1 MNESLF
7 LLIAKLLNGTELYKH
22 QVADLIEPEKYSI
35 NGIHAVIW
43 VLTILTYLLAMPVV
57 LRMVLSRAYE
67 NLIDYF
73 SCQII
78 LCAFIA
84 WIPALILLLHHW
96 LEIFTSSLCR
106 FHYVILST
114 NETVGWHRSIDFRWW
129 PFALQVPIF
138 FVLYMIVERFLY
150 AHPSYK
156 QLISPR
162 WSSSMVSIHLLTI
175 FTWVG
180 TLLIYTVASPFYS
193 RPSRL
198 PYLKETA
205 KFCLYNYSKLQ
216 LVATARSIIYFLL
229 FVPAVLLI
237 AFVLRYFFIMRG
249 TNQIPPIQKL
259 WTIRVA
265 ALLAILVFY
274 DVYLYYLE
282 HIAETFKSFVLA
294 SLLRASF
301 YLTQLFIIAC
311 TESYWLEFLLD
322 RCCCQRRA
330 RKPLETE
337 FQTVPYASS
346 TGHYSLVDETIDDE
360 FDRAMNGP
368 PPTLRVITW
377 LMQRT
382 WTHCNVVVSLFL
394 VEDEKKNICRVRA
407 LTASVFVMLGWMR
420 FLSLLCSFGQIF
432 SIQSVEK
439 DKTTNRSNQHEEVSV
454 CQQWSQSCAIR
465 PVRSLRSSSLSDR
478 FSSIDLF
485 DHRSVP
491 RTTSSRSLRWLSRRI
506 EDRKSSLAFIG

>member
-1 MNESLF
+1 MGVF
-7 LLIAKLLNGTELYKH
+7 D
-22 QVADLIEPEKYSI
+22 DL
-35 NGIHAVIW
+35 
-43 VLTILTYLLAMPVV
+43 
-57 LRMVLSRAYE
+57 
-67 NLIDYF
+67 
-73 SCQII
+73 C
-78 LCAFIA
+78 
-84 WIPALILLLHHW
+84 
-96 LEIFTSSLCR
+96 
-106 FHYVILST
+106 
-114 NETVGWHRSIDFRWW
+114 
-129 PFALQVPIF
+129 ALQVPIF

-156 QLISPR
+156 QLIHPR

-175 FTWVG
+175 FTWLG
-180 TLLIYTVASPFYS
+180 TLLIYTVASPFHS
-193 RPSRL
+193 RSSRL
-198 PYLKETA
+198 PYLKETS

-237 AFVLRYFFIMRG
+237 ALVLRYFFIMRG
-249 TNQIPPIQKL
+249 TNQIPPVQKL

-311 TESYWLEFLLD
+311 TESHWLEFLLD

-337 FQTVPYASS
+337 FQTVPYESS

-368 PPTLRVITW
+368 PPTLRVI
-377 LMQRT
+377 
-382 WTHCNVVVSLFL
+382 
-394 VEDEKKNICRVRA
+394 A
-407 LTASVFVMLGWMR
+407 
-420 FLSLLCSFGQIF
+420 
-432 SIQSVEK
+432 
-439 DKTTNRSNQHEEVSV
+439 
-454 CQQWSQSCAIR
+454 
-465 PVRSLRSSSLSDR
+465 
-478 FSSIDLF
+478 
-485 DHRSVP
+485 
-491 RTTSSRSLRWLSRRI
+491 
-506 EDRKSSLAFIG
+506 